1 MANEFIAR
9 NGLISQNNSVV
20 TGSLTV
26 TGGIT
31 GSLEGTS
38 SYALTASYVI
48 GGGGSGAGF
57 PYSGSAEIT
66 GSLLVSGS
74 TTITGSLDISGSIT
88 GSLFG
93 TSSWA
98 VSSSRAATASFARY
112 PYITV
117 TTTGNT
123 AAGSLPNTD
132 YIYLVNGTHTV
143 TLPTAVGNTSRY
155 DIKNIGT
162 GIATIATFSLQTIDT
177 STPPI
182 TLPVRHTS
190 LTIVSNG
197 TNWNI
202 I

>member
-9 NGLISQNNSVV
+9 NGLISQNNSTV

-26 TGGIT
+26 TAGIT
-31 GSLEGTS
+31 GSFS
-38 SYALTASYVI
+38 
-48 GGGGSGAGF
+48 GSGADLYDIPASGIIGLNLSQIS
-57 PYSGSAEIT
+57 SGS
-66 GSLLVSGS
+66 VSAS
-74 TTITGSLDISGSIT
+74 ISENNGFQVNTNVVATSFT

-93 TSSWA
+93 
-98 VSSSRAATASFARY
+98 TASFARY
-112 PYITV
+112 PFITI
-117 TTTGNT
+117 TTVGAT
-123 AAGSLPNTD
+123 AAGSSPNTD
-132 YIYLVNGTHTV
+132 YIYLVNGSHTV

-162 GIATIATFSLQTIDT
+162 GIATIATTSAQTIDT
-177 STPPI
+177 TDAPI
-182 TLPVRHTS
+182 TLPVRYTA

>member
-9 NGLISQNNSVV
+9 NGLIAQNNSAV

-38 SYALTASYVI
+38 SYALTASYLTGYI
-48 GGGGSGAGF
+48 SPF
-57 PYSGSAEIT
+57 PYSGSAVITGSLEVTQGIT
-66 GSLLVSGS
+66 GSLLG
-74 TTITGSLDISGSIT
+74 
-88 GSLFG
+88 
-93 TSSWA
+93 
-98 VSSSRAATASFARY
+98 TASYARY
-112 PYITV
+112 PFITETV
-117 TTTGNT
+117 TGPTN
-123 AAGSLPNTD
+123 ADSLPNTD

-143 TLPTAVGNTSRY
+143 TLPNAIGNTSRY

-162 GIATIATFSLQTIDT
+162 GTASIATTSAQTIDT

-182 TLPVRHTS
+182 LLRVRYTS

-197 TNWNI
+197 TSWNI

>member
-9 NGLISQNNSVV
+9 NGLISQNNSTV

-26 TGGIT
+26 TAGIT
-31 GSLEGTS
+31 GSFS
-38 SYALTASYVI
+38 
-48 GGGGSGAGF
+48 GSGADLYDIPASGIIGLNLSQIS
-57 PYSGSAEIT
+57 SGS
-66 GSLLVSGS
+66 VSAS
-74 TTITGSLDISGSIT
+74 ISENNGFQVNTNVVATSFT

-93 TSSWA
+93 TASYA
-98 VSSSRAATASFARY
+98 LSSSLSATASFARY
-112 PYITV
+112 PFITI
-117 TTTGNT
+117 TTVGAT
-123 AAGSLPNTD
+123 AAGSSPNTD
-132 YIYLVNGTHTV
+132 YIYLVNGSHTV

-162 GIATIATFSLQTIDT
+162 GIATIATTSAQTIDT
-177 STPPI
+177 TTAPI
-182 TLPVRHTS
+182 TIPVRYTA